1 MLYTLSILDP
11 TSLPVSQLLSAEQ
24 LCALDQ
30 FAVERKE
37 EARGRS
43 PILLEQYRSEAS
55 EILDGVLLELG
66 ATNVPEVVY
75 NEMLVGV
82 GEYLH
87 SNFKVS
93 YDALS
98 SRLLDDISAALGFN
112 TMAYRDA
119 WQHARITHT
128 HPDDYS
134 HLKCKAM
141 YTKEQVVAMG
151 AEDKEDFTEMSN
163 WLGTVV
169 IWQQIG
175 KKYLPISTD
184 IFMPN
189 FIFEEFPEPNIG
201 EIRFIGWKSF
211 PTGSSSLYKE
221 ETIGGTE
228 MIYDSENLG
237 YWVYP
242 HGQRINC
249 GSSEFK
255 AACRAYAGSETATQ
269 FTVPDLRN
277 FIRLNPR
284 TELQDPLKK
293 VHWKN
298 GALVQHKHDIPE
310 NAFSSASIAQFTG
323 EIKFPLAFYGNGAGH
338 FHGSQS
344 DADGGHMSLQGQVDL
359 ADGYEADDQTT
370 TTTGVNV
377 ETRPFHNQIPLL
389 LYIGR
394 R

>member
-43 PILLEQYRSEAS
+43 PILLEQYRTEAS

-134 HLKCKAM
+134 HLRCKAV

-169 IWQQIG
+169 IWQQVG

-201 EIRFIGWKSF
+201 EVRFIGWKSF
-211 PTGSSSLYKE
+211 PTGSSSPYKE

-249 GSSEFK
+249 GASEFK
-255 AACRAYAGSETATQ
+255 AARRAYAGSETATQ
-269 FTVPDLRN
+269 FTVPDLRD

-293 VHWKN
+293 VKWKN
-298 GALVQHKHDIPE
+298 GTPADHVHEIDSTKVQNQELSSLVKFNCGQYGSTTGKEFHDGDKTKTEYALKMSGSIDLDLSIE
-310 NAFSSASIAQFTG
+310 NQNSSATEVKVESKPA
-323 EIKFPLAFYGNGAGH
+323 
-338 FHGSQS
+338 
-344 DADGGHMSLQGQVDL
+344 AD
-359 ADGYEADDQTT
+359 
-370 TTTGVNV
+370 N
-377 ETRPFHNQIPLL
+377 IPLI
-389 LYIGR
+389 LYIGKK
-394 R
+394 